1 MLKKNEPDWI
11 EHDGSSECPVPAG
24 HDVEV
29 EYSWG
34 KTYRCDN
41 PELRNWPRIT
51 HYRDWTAFEQQQA
64 SAGEVPAWAWE
75 RAEELA
81 GCTKLFRDEPANRA
95 FARYIAAHEPKGEVP
110 KLLTEAGLR
119 KMLKE
124 ECGVAGWQQDRIVR
138 GFKDRILLAPEP
150 EPDALR
156 DLAEELARE
165 SQDLNLPLRKR
176 VDWFEAQLRER
187 GVTAPWYIRRAVESE
202 AKTLES
208 AAAMIRA
215 IDPNQFAGETP

>member
-29 EYSWG
+29 EYNWG

-41 PELRNWPRIT
+41 PELRDWTRIT

-64 SAGEVPAWAWE
+64 SAGESVPYWAWK
-75 RAEELA
+75 RAVELT
-81 GCTKLFRDEPANRA
+81 GPNRSSSQVLQD

-110 KLLTEAGLR
+110 KLLTEADVVRMAPMNTNQRAAFLRERGL
-119 KMLKE
+119 
-124 ECGVAGWQQDRIVR
+124 I
-138 GFKDRILLAPEP
+138 APEP

-176 VDWFEAQLRER
+176 VDWFVAQLRAR
-187 GVTAPWYIRRAVESE
+187 GVTAPARGEE
-202 AKTLES
+202 A
-208 AAAMIRA
+208 
-215 IDPNQFAGETP
+215 

>member
-29 EYSWG
+29 EYNWG

-41 PELRNWPRIT
+41 PELRDWTRVT
-51 HYRDWTAFEQQQA
+51 HYRDWTAFEQQQT
-64 SAGEVPAWAWE
+64 SA
-75 RAEELA
+75 
-81 GCTKLFRDEPANRA
+81 
-95 FARYIAAHEPKGEVP
+95 GEVP
-110 KLLTEAGLR
+110 KLLTEAEWRRVLIGHQFDLHEAMLRERGL
-119 KMLKE
+119 
-124 ECGVAGWQQDRIVR
+124 I
-138 GFKDRILLAPEP
+138 APEP

-176 VDWFEAQLRER
+176 VDWFEAQLRAR
-187 GVTAPWYIRRAVESE
+187 GVTAPARGEE
-202 AKTLES
+202 A
-208 AAAMIRA
+208 
-215 IDPNQFAGETP
+215 

>member
-29 EYSWG
+29 EYNWG

-41 PELRNWPRIT
+41 PELRDWTRIT

-64 SAGEVPAWAWE
+64 SAGESVPYWAWK
-75 RAEELA
+75 RAVELT
-81 GCTKLFRDEPANRA
+81 GPNPSSSQVLLD

-119 KMLKE
+119 KILKE
-124 ECGVAGWQQDRIVR
+124 EGGVAGWRQDRIVR
-138 GFKDRILLAPEP
+138 GFKARALLAPEP

-156 DLAEELARE
+156 EVAEELARE

-176 VDWFEAQLRER
+176 VDWFEAQLRAR
-187 GVTAPWYIRRAVESE
+187 GVTAPA
-202 AKTLES
+202 AK
-208 AAAMIRA
+208 
-215 IDPNQFAGETP
+215 GEG